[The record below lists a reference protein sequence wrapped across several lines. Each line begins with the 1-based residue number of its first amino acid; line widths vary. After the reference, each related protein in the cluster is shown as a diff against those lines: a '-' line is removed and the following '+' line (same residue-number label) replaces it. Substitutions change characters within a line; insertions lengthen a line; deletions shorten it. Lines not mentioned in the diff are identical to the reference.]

1 MNSTVGL
8 WYYFRYH
15 RVVERWHQQSYCL
28 NRTVAWEYRY
38 IPCRYFLL
46 TVCRFKTANLNSK
59 NFYNLLG
66 IEKMATQKQIK
77 QAFFKLSKEYHPD
90 SNPNDKRLHGK
101 FVKINEAYNIL
112 SKQSSRTTYDQMLNN
127 SQALAHQR
135 QFGSSSSAYSN
146 EDPFININRAR
157 KQY

>member
-1 MNSTVGL
+1 
-8 WYYFRYH
+8 
-15 RVVERWHQQSYCL
+15 
-28 NRTVAWEYRY
+28 
-38 IPCRYFLL
+38 
-46 TVCRFKTANLNSK
+46 
-59 NFYNLLG
+59 
-66 IEKMATQKQIK
+66 
-77 QAFFKLSKEYHPD
+77 YHPD